1 VAGTSGNRAAQIGAL
16 AGALAA
22 GVAAGLVA
30 ERRVVHRRTQV
41 PGEAPQLPPGRESLV
56 IATDGVPLHVEE
68 DGPPDAPLTIVFA
81 HGYTLRAECWAF
93 QREALRERARLVFY
107 DQRSHGQSGRSD
119 AENCTVEQLGAD
131 LERVLEERVPSG
143 PVVLVGHSMGG
154 MTIMSLADQRPDLF
168 GRRVVAAALLS
179 TSAGKLAS
187 VTFGLPALAGVALQR
202 ALPRVSVGLG
212 RREQL
217 FERARRGGS
226 DLSYAMTRHLSFAT
240 PVPTDVLDLMDRM
253 ISDTSVGVISAFAPE
268 LLRHDKLAAL
278 PVLKSIPTLI
288 LVGDKDV
295 LTPPEHSE
303 AIAEALPEAKHVVV
317 PDSGH
322 MVILEHPDV
331 VNQHLR
337 ELIREV
343 GG

>member
-1 VAGTSGNRAAQIGAL
+1 VPGPSGKRIAQIGAL

-41 PGEAPQLPPGRESLV
+41 PGEAPHLPPGRETLV
-56 IATDGVPLHVEE
+56 VASDGVPLHVAE
-68 DGPPDAPLTIVFA
+68 DGPPDAPLTIVFI
-81 HGYTLRAECWAF
+81 HGYTLRSECWIY
-93 QREALRERARLVFY
+93 QREDLRGLARLVFY
-107 DQRSHGQSGRSD
+107 DQRSHGQSGQSD
-119 AENCTVEQLGAD
+119 AENCTIEQLGAD
-131 LERVLEERVPSG
+131 LEQILEERVPEG

-154 MTIMSLADQRPDLF
+154 MTIMSLADRRPDLF
-168 GRRVVAAALLS
+168 GERVIGAALLS

-212 RREQL
+212 RRAKL
-217 FERARRGGS
+217 VERARRGGS
-226 DLSYAMTRHLSFAT
+226 DLSYAMTRHLSFAA
-240 PVPTDVLDLMDRM
+240 PVPTEVLDLMDHM
-253 ISDTSVGVISAFAPE
+253 ISGTSVEVISAFAPA

-278 PVLKSIPTLI
+278 PALKNIPLLV

-303 AIAEALPEAKHVVV
+303 AIAEALPEAEHVVV

-322 MVILEHPDV
+322 MVILERPDE
-331 VNQHLR
+331 VNRHLR
-337 ELIREV
+337 DLIRRAEQ
-343 GG
+343 

>member
-1 VAGTSGNRAAQIGAL
+1 VAGPSGKQIAQVGAL

-22 GVAAGLVA
+22 GIAAGLVA

-41 PGEAPQLPPGRESLV
+41 PGAAPHLPPGRESLV
-56 IATDGVPLHVEE
+56 IASDGVPLHVEE
-68 DGPPDAPLTIVFA
+68 DGAPDAPLTVVFA
-81 HGYTLRAECWAF
+81 HGYTLSSACWCF
-93 QREALRERARLVFY
+93 QRAGLRDLARLVFY
-107 DQRSHGQSGRSD
+107 DQRSHGQSGHSD
-119 AENCTVEQLGAD
+119 AENCTIEQLGAD
-131 LERVLEERVPSG
+131 LETILEQRVPTG

-154 MTIMSLADQRPDLF
+154 MTIMSLADRRPDLF
-168 GRRVVAAALLS
+168 ADRIVGAALLS

-202 ALPRVSVGLG
+202 TLPRVSIGPG
-212 RREQL
+212 RRANL
-217 FERARRGGS
+217 VDRARRGGS

-240 PVPTDVLDLMDRM
+240 PVPTEVLDLMDRL
-253 ISDTSVGVISAFAPE
+253 ISETSVEVISAFAPA

-278 PVLKSIPTLI
+278 PALENIPTLI
-288 LVGDKDV
+288 LVGDRDV

-303 AIAEALPEAKHVVV
+303 AIAQALPKAEHVVV
-317 PDSGH
+317 PGTGH
-322 MVILEHPDV
+322 MVILERPDE

-337 ELIREV
+337 ELIQRA